1 MAHSQE
7 WSMSNFLCSL
17 TRTITSHSME
27 NLVFHGSLPRVFNIK
42 FPLQPHQKY
51 YITQYGELGL
61 SWLTPKSDQ
70 CQISSAASPEL
81 SHHTVWRTWSFMAH
95 SQECSISNFPCSL
108 TRNITSHS
116 MENLVFHGSLP
127 RVINVKF
134 PLQPHQN
141 YHITQYGE
149 LGLSWLTPKSDQCQ
163 ISPAASPEILHHT
176 VWRTWS
182 FMAHSQEWSMSNFPC
197 SLTRTLHH
205 TVWRTWSFMA
215 HSQECS
221 ISNFL
226 CSLTR
231 TITSHS
237 MENLV
242 FHGSLPRV
250 INVKFP
256 LQPHQK
262 YYITQYGELGLSWLT
277 PKSVQYQISPAAS
290 PEILHHTVWRT
301 WSFMAHSQEWSMS
314 NFLCSLTRTITSHS
328 MENLVFHG
336 SLPRVINVKFPLQPH
351 QKYYITQYE
360 ELFIALLRW
369 KMIILPIFTTSLM
382 CFLILWLKGLI
393 KCICLGAFQLA
404 YFNTITLWE
413 SCITDWIF
421 RTNTCQKGVGEGA
434 KWYASI
440 SKEIQML
447 HQSPAHCPISH
458 RGHGSAN
465 DDLDRLRLDVIF
477 AEITFSDI
485 IFVLLQDCYQVV
497 NGGIPETQL
506 LLRHK
511 FDKIFYTGSAAVG
524 KLVME
529 AAAKNLTRVTLE
541 LGGKRWGYS

>member
-17 TRTITSHSME
+17 TRT
-27 NLVFHGSLPRVFNIK
+27 
-42 FPLQPHQKY
+42 
-51 YITQYGELGL
+51 
-61 SWLTPKSDQ
+61 
-70 CQISSAASPEL
+70 
-81 SHHTVWRTWSFMAH
+81 
-95 SQECSISNFPCSL
+95 
-108 TRNITSHS
+108 ITSHS

-182 FMAHSQEWSMSNFPC
+182 FMAHSQECSISNFPC
-197 SLTRTLHH
+197 SLTR
-205 TVWRTWSFMA
+205 
-215 HSQECS
+215 
-221 ISNFL
+221 N
-226 CSLTR
+226 
-231 TITSHS
+231 ITSHS

-242 FHGSLPRV
+242 FHGSLPRMFN
-250 INVKFP
+250 IKFP
-256 LQPHQK
+256 LQPHQN
-262 YYITQYGELGLSWLT
+262 YHITQYGELGLSWLT
-277 PKSVQYQISPAAS
+277 PKSDQCQISPAAS

-301 WSFMAHSQEWSMS
+301 WSFMAHSQECSIS
-314 NFLCSLTRTITSHS
+314 NFPCSLTRNITSHS
-328 MENLVFHG
+328 MKNLAFHSFSDKRWLYYRF
-336 SLPRVINVKFPLQPH
+336 SLPHLCVFWS
-351 QKYYITQYE
+351 YD
-360 ELFIALLRW
+360 W
-369 KMIILPIFTTSLM
+369 
-382 CFLILWLKGLI
+382 GLI

-465 DDLDRLRLDVIF
+465 DDLDRLCLDVIF
-477 AEITFSDI
+477 AEITFSNI